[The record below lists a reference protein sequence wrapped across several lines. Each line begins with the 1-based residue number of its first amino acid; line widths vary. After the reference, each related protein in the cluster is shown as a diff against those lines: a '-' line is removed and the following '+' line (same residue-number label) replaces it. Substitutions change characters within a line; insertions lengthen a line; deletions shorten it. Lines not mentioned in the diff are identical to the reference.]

1 MEEDATGA
9 DAKEDIG
16 GGGGAG
22 GGIIIGDGNPPPFD
36 CPDPDDRKPR
46 AKERGDATQPCRCH
60 RYALLVGVGD
70 DNDDDDNENE
80 EEEEE
85 EEEEEVEEEVE
96 EEEEVVAIVAAD
108 VIAAVATTRPFSRI
122 PPPLCRSS
130 TPPDMPPTIPS
141 AREVRPQTST
151 KTSNSIV
158 RNPL

>member
-1 MEEDATGA
+1 MNLTL
-9 DAKEDIG
+9 KNDI
-16 GGGGAG
+16 
-22 GGIIIGDGNPPPFD
+22 
-36 CPDPDDRKPR
+36 
-46 AKERGDATQPCRCH
+46 
-60 RYALLVGVGD
+60 
-70 DNDDDDNENE
+70 ENLDVQE
-80 EEEEE
+80 EEEEKE
-85 EEEEEVEEEVE
+85 EEEEVEEEEGEEEEVEEEVE